1 MAFDVVF
8 GGKLGITG
16 DPEWLGVLLSLVF
29 LDLDRLLLLAT
40 IFNGGHQVV
49 QHIHVDDLG
58 AGIVIV

>member
-1 MAFDVVF
+1 MALDVVC

-16 DPEWLGVLLSLVF
+16 DPEGLGVLLSLVF
-29 LDLDRLLLLAT
+29 LDLDLLLLAT